1 MEAADIKGLLG
12 LLLVDGSLNQYR
24 TPTGGYVQLT
34 LTGGITESAF
44 LEEKVAEF
52 RQFIPTKAQIVP
64 YKTAPRYTALP
75 NKQGIVDDGP
85 RHTTVLR
92 FRVSTNKLRPVY
104 NLLYPNGSRQITQNV
119 LDLLGA
125 SAAAWAWAEGARLN
139 QDGSVVLARVG
150 TTDLEAELI
159 SDWLEVLT
167 GAKSDDL
174 FDEKL
179 QKPRLIFSPE
189 EAAKAANALRR
200 YASPSRAHLFHLVN
214 ESSADQ
220 NCTLVLS
227 GERANE
233 HSREQEAAV
242 A

>member
-104 NLLYPNGSRQITQNV
+104 NLLYPKRRQ
-119 LDLLGA
+119 
-125 SAAAWAWAEGARLN
+125 
-139 QDGSVVLARVG
+139 
-150 TTDLEAELI
+150 
-159 SDWLEVLT
+159 
-167 GAKSDDL
+167 
-174 FDEKL
+174 
-179 QKPRLIFSPE
+179 
-189 EAAKAANALRR
+189 
-200 YASPSRAHLFHLVN
+200 
-214 ESSADQ
+214 ADHPK
-220 NCTLVLS
+220 TF
-227 GERANE
+227 
-233 HSREQEAAV
+233 
-242 A
+242 